1 MPLPKRKHPR
11 LKIYDYDQC
20 GCYHITICTKD
31 RRPVLSEITPAEGL
45 ASRPGVRLYTIGR
58 IAEQYIQKIPKV
70 YPGIILE
77 KYVIMPNHIHLL
89 ISLGA
94 ESNTSVPTIVRSL
107 KRKVNRETGRS
118 IWQESFF
125 DTVVRNDS
133 MFQCEWRYI
142 DENPDKWAQDD
153 LFVSDS

>member
-11 LKIYDYDQC
+11 LKTYDYGHC

-31 RRPVLSEITPAEGL
+31 RRPVLSEIIPAEGP
-45 ASRPGVRLYTIGR
+45 ASRPGVRLYPIGR
-58 IAEQYIQKIPKV
+58 IAERYIQNIPKV
-70 YPGIILE
+70 YPGVILE

-107 KRKVNRETGRS
+107 KRMVNRETGRS